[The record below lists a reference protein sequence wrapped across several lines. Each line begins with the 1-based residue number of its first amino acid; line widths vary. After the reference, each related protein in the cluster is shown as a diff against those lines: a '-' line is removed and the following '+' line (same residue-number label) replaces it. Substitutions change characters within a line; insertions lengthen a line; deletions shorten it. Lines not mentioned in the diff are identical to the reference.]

1 MLQCG
6 GLGVDMDTVWNELHT
21 SSAARM
27 AAGCVIELANR
38 VALKEVKVSVSI
50 FGILVSILTFL
61 PSARMVLPWF
71 VHRAV
76 MRSTSRPWDSV
87 TSTRWP

>member
-38 VALKEVKVSVSI
+38 VALKEVKVSLYS
-50 FGILVSILTFL
+50 FFKHLVLI
-61 PSARMVLPWF
+61 
-71 VHRAV
+71 
-76 MRSTSRPWDSV
+76 
-87 TSTRWP
+87 